1 MPSSD
6 HLENRLR
13 KELYRKI
20 SIVESSH
27 ARPSE
32 GLIQERIRYYGNKC
46 YEANQ
51 MIQQARYEY
60 AALRSDKEHLFNRRG
75 GAFHYLVKLRQ
86 LAASHRQQRK
96 ELVTFTELFVLSH
109 EWYEILVTADE
120 VEELSRLEF
129 LSKLGEEE
137 YVEPTEPG
145 DRNYPEP
152 VKTHRSY
159 YQKDVTTMIRH
170 QLIKFDALLEE
181 EQEACEFAEAETRRN
196 TTLEDEALRQMRE
209 SFDDLQDEIR
219 RQKEDNTEWIETV
232 RDSYYSFMEQNK
244 RNVENSKAMAA
255 ELKRVEANQREIITQ
270 MTRYMNECQHLAAKI
285 EENLMESRSRE
296 EEKQM
301 EHDCTSPGCSRTG
314 YKRKHYGVHIPTADK
329 EKYETILKQSLQELQ
344 EIDDFLSYN
353 VIKERRYGD
362 RVMKETEEGMACVYC
377 KTKGRHYSD
386 ACPEVRLVSKR
397 LEILN
402 SEKRCKECLGYHYRK
417 ECTKKLP
424 CFYCK
429 AGKYQDDFDHHCS
442 VCRKPEEVENKL
454 KRRGEMQII

>member
-1 MPSSD
+1 
-6 HLENRLR
+6 
-13 KELYRKI
+13 
-20 SIVESSH
+20 
-27 ARPSE
+27 
-32 GLIQERIRYYGNKC
+32 
-46 YEANQ
+46 
-51 MIQQARYEY
+51 
-60 AALRSDKEHLFNRRG
+60 
-75 GAFHYLVKLRQ
+75 
-86 LAASHRQQRK
+86 
-96 ELVTFTELFVLSH
+96 
-109 EWYEILVTADE
+109 
-120 VEELSRLEF
+120 
-129 LSKLGEEE
+129 
-137 YVEPTEPG
+137 
-145 DRNYPEP
+145 
-152 VKTHRSY
+152 
-159 YQKDVTTMIRH
+159 
-170 QLIKFDALLEE
+170 
-181 EQEACEFAEAETRRN
+181 
-196 TTLEDEALRQMRE
+196 
-209 SFDDLQDEIR
+209 
-219 RQKEDNTEWIETV
+219 
-232 RDSYYSFMEQNK
+232 
-244 RNVENSKAMAA
+244 MAA

-454 KRRGEMQII
+454 KRRGEMQIIIEFCEKALESIDFRNSSETRAQARQETTRTSRPQRYRRSYEAP